1 MTARK
6 HLASLQTVGC
16 AAVRALGFAG
26 LGHIQI
32 DLGVAVPQLHIGL
45 GARAEHA
52 TLGIEVFGG
61 QFDDGVRGHFSCL
74 SLDFD
79 EAGLLPET
87 AAKPLR
93 GVIFTPRS
101 ASGRTWGCGR

>member
-26 LGHIQI
+26 LGHVQI

-45 GARAEHA
+45 GAGAEHA

-79 EAGLLPET
+79 EAGLMCCRKQQPS
-87 AAKPLR
+87 R
-93 GVIFTPRS
+93 SGV
-101 ASGRTWGCGR
+101 